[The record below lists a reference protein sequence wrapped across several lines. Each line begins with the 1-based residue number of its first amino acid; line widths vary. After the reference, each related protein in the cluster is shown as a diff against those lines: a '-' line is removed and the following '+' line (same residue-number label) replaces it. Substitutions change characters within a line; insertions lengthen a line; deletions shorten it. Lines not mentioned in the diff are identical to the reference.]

1 MPELDRLAARTPL
14 ELDDPD
20 GATPGAIDRPVN
32 WSDELEEFHEEAT
45 RNHPLERLTRGAML
59 GHLAPLPDGATI
71 VEVGCSTGYLLEDL
85 SEAHPTARLIGF
97 DLVMSG
103 LRKARLA
110 MPDVVL
116 AQADACQLPLPD
128 ACADAVLSVNLLEHV
143 ADDVGA
149 LEQIHRVLCPGGT
162 AVLVV
167 PTAPN
172 LYDYYDRFLH
182 HERRYARGEMARKA
196 TRAGLAVEVDLHL
209 GFVVYPAFWMVKKR
223 NRRRF
228 NHLEGVELEQKVR
241 RDLGGTD
248 ESFLFG
254 TACRVERSLLAHH
267 AKVPFGIRGLTVVRR
282 PTAP

>member
-1 MPELDRLAARTPL
+1 
-14 ELDDPD
+14 
-20 GATPGAIDRPVN
+20 
-32 WSDELEEFHEEAT
+32 
-45 RNHPLERLTRGAML
+45 
-59 GHLAPLPDGATI
+59 
-71 VEVGCSTGYLLEDL
+71 
-85 SEAHPTARLIGF
+85 
-97 DLVMSG
+97 MSG

-110 MPDVVL
+110 MPAVVL
-116 AQADACQLPLPD
+116 AQADAGQLPLPD

-196 TRAGLAVEVDLHL
+196 ARAGLAVKVDLHL